1 VDKETRINVRID
13 PGLKRR
19 VMSQL
24 ALEGK
29 TLTDLVVELLTAWL
43 AEQEMRSSQPS

>member
-1 VDKETRINVRID
+1 MGKEVRVSVRID
-13 PGLKRR
+13 PALKRL

-29 TLTDLVVELLTAWL
+29 TLTDLIVELLTAWL
-43 AEQEMRSSQPS
+43 EQRQAQSP

>member
-1 VDKETRINVRID
+1 MDKEVRVSVRID
-13 PGLKRR
+13 PELKRQ

-43 AEQEMRSSQPS
+43 AQRERKP